1 MGLRVKAT
9 QVGFYNGSRI
19 RVGQVFEIAGEK
31 QFSKNWMTYVD
42 KDTPTTVKVRVK
54 PLKEDLDK
62 KKPLGLPQGKSGAAL
77 V

>member
-19 RVGQVFEIAGEK
+19 RAGQVFEIAGER
-31 QFSKNWMTYVD
+31 QFSKNWMVYVD
-42 KDTPTTVKVRVK
+42 KDTPTTAKVRVK
-54 PLKEDLDK
+54 PLKEDPDK
-62 KKPLGLPQGKSGAAL
+62 KKTLGLPQGKSGSAL